1 MRLLITAI
9 AYLVSLVVVAA
20 IAFFAVLFLAGPH
33 GGVRPGY
40 LEPVVLL
47 LGWLAVLGL
56 PAFAAF
62 RVWKKLGEPPPN

>member
-33 GGVRPGY
+33 GGVLPGY

-62 RVWKKLGEPPPN
+62 RVWK